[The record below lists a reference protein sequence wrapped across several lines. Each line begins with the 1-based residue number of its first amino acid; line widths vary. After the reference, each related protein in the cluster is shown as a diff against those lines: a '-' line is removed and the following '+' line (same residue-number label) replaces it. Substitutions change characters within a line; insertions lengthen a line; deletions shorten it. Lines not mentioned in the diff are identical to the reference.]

1 MNLGVR
7 DQITI
12 LIVDD
17 EKSIVDFIKMGL
29 EAEGYLVYEAYD
41 GNEAIELAR
50 KINPNIVI
58 LDIMLQEWMDMRYVQ
73 LLRSL

>member
-1 MNLGVR
+1 MNLGAR

-29 EAEGYLVYEAYD
+29 EGEGYLVY
-41 GNEAIELAR
+41 
-50 KINPNIVI
+50 
-58 LDIMLQEWMDMRYVQ
+58 
-73 LLRSL
+73 